1 MSLAEIIKNVQSGR
15 DSREAARDNP
25 EELWNI
31 LKDIIDKLVKSGD
44 LEALNQLYQYVSDEM
59 VDNAKFLLEHGENQ
73 RKVKKMIEDNLWRK
87 ISD

>member
-1 MSLAEIIKNVQSGR
+1 MSLAEIIENVQSGR

-59 VDNAKFLLEHGENQ
+59 VDNAKFLLEHGESQ